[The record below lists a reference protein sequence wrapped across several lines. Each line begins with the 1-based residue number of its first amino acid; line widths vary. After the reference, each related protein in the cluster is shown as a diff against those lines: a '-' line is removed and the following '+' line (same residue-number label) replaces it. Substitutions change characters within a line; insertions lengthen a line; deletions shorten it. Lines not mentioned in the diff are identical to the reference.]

1 MRNGY
6 RLNVRFSNEKYNE
19 RNAWEYVYAYSL
31 KHNCSLNR
39 AVIDAINRCIQLEEM
54 YSNRLVMLK
63 DISEAV
69 RKEVA
74 NISVVAKDSIEDES
88 ENTEIISDF
97 LEMF

>member
-1 MRNGY
+1 MRSGY
-6 RLNVRFSNEKYNE
+6 RLNVRFSTEKPNE
-19 RNAWEYVYAYSL
+19 RTAWEYVYAYSL

-39 AVIDAINRCIQLEEM
+39 AVIDVVNRCVQLEEM
-54 YSNRLVMLK
+54 YANRLVMLK
-63 DISEAV
+63 YISEAV

-74 NISVVAKDSIEDES
+74 NISVVAKDNIDDET